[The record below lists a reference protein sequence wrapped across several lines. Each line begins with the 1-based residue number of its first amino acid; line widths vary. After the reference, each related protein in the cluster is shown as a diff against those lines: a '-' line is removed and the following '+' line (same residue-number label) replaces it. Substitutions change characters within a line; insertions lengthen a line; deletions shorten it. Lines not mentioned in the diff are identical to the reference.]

1 LRDRPGAGRG
11 GPGCGLAARPAGH
24 AQRGPGRWRLEPA
37 PAGTTADALCVAGRA
52 ADGTGRLRGDAG
64 QALSAPPREHC
75 GGRGCTARGGGRHM
89 KRFYIPLGVFA
100 LLVVLFA
107 VALVRAPEKGVIPSA
122 LIGKPAP
129 QFTLPDLRQPGA
141 SISIADFKDRWVLV
155 NMWATWCQPC
165 RVEHP
170 VLIDMERSGKVAILG
185 VSYKDEE
192 DKARKWLE

>member
-1 LRDRPGAGRG
+1 
-11 GPGCGLAARPAGH
+11 
-24 AQRGPGRWRLEPA
+24 
-37 PAGTTADALCVAGRA
+37 
-52 ADGTGRLRGDAG
+52 
-64 QALSAPPREHC
+64 
-75 GGRGCTARGGGRHM
+75 M

-192 DKARKWLE
+192 DKARKWLEVLGDPYAAVGVDKEGDVAIDYGLYGMPESFLVNPEGIIVHKIVGGVGEKDWREEILPRIEGRKK